1 MGKRNSIILSNTESF
16 GIPADSLI
24 RNSKPDQLVNHFEGS
39 QIMSEN
45 NFKSAKPASKD
56 KNQLKLSKKRKQ
68 SPLGHLLAGSRGEIF
83 NS

>member
-45 NFKSAKPASKD
+45 NFKSAKPGSKD